1 MRTVRR
7 IFGVGTMTAV
17 MLAASPAA
25 TRACPNCKEALS
37 AQPGDT
43 TRMADGFNW
52 SILVMLGVPAGLLS
66 VGGLAVRR
74 AVRNGVLPEF

>member
-1 MRTVRR
+1 MAIV
-7 IFGVGTMTAV
+7 VLASAP
-17 MLAASPAA
+17 AAS
-25 TRACPNCKEALS
+25 RACPNCKEALS
-37 AQPGDT
+37 AQPGEA

-74 AVRNGVLPEF
+74 AVRSGVLPEF